1 MCLKVLCKPLAMI
14 QIEDFYYY
22 DTLFKKAE
30 DVSKML
36 LNDLHFTTFRVLA
49 LKGLTLSSSGK
60 TRLSRGSYSFEGD
73 G

>member
-1 MCLKVLCKPLAMI
+1 MI

-30 DVSKML
+30 DVGKML
-36 LNDLHFTTFRVLA
+36 LNDLHFTPFIVLA

-60 TRLSRGSYSFEGD
+60 TQLSRGTYFFEGD